1 MAVGYTLDSH
11 SLRPVHRQEVL
22 WGARHTGRVVRETD
36 GPAESPQPRQR
47 PDQRWLLDRLAVAL
61 AVLQAG
67 ALFTFIRVGGWFQDD
82 FQNLE
87 IAQRSGLTHDYLTL
101 TVFGHPQPGIRLI
114 NWILIRV
121 APMNYQL
128 VTALLAAAVGFA
140 SWMVYRILRLLF
152 RPDPAQLVLMTMTG
166 ATALWLP
173 TEMWWAGGS
182 GVTACVLAGM
192 LSTHATVRC
201 YLAERWSAGA
211 GWGVLAGCW
220 LAARLTCYERTLF
233 GGVFA
238 AAFLP
243 MAVCSRIRLRD
254 VALVLRRAWTAYL
267 TLAGVGLSYLV
278 YYLSGSFVRGMPG
291 YTAAQVVHYL
301 WIAWS
306 SALVPGLFGGPL
318 NFDGLGPLSSAGTPL
333 WWLLL
338 TEWAVLA
345 LVVLG
350 LRRLGWRSVRGWAL
364 FLPIFVAAQYAIAT
378 ARLTVHGV
386 RIGDEYRYISDMA
399 PLAVL
404 ALAVMLFHPVV
415 VPAVVPSNPVVMPS
429 SPAETRP
436 AMAPAR
442 LRGQY
447 VLAGISTL
455 VIWAV
460 FVTSAVPASRRWH
473 TDPGRTYVANLRA
486 GLAAADRKGPW
497 SLYTRFVPVEVSLPS
512 YGQYITTPLVAGLLS
527 KQPIRRDDPRY
538 PMYTVDNSGHL
549 VPAEF
554 RTAGRVQLGCSTRA
568 GQQLVAVLPTRLPTD
583 SWTLSLRYSV
593 AKPVTLR
600 FAISN
605 GIRVIEATGSFRG
618 FPVSGQGHL
627 TLLLRT
633 SAIKSLRLDAAAAG
647 ICVTDVDLGQPVP
660 ASWGRRP
667 RCYLVGVGT
676 ALAGSVKNPSSKPST
691 SLALDSLDGVTAW
704 NPVVSG

>member
-1 MAVGYTLDSH
+1 M
-11 SLRPVHRQEVL
+11 HRQEVL

-67 ALFTFIRVGGWFQDD
+67 ALFAFIRVGGWFQDD

-87 IAQRSGLTHDYLTL
+87 IAQQSGLTRDYLTL

-140 SWMVYRILRLLF
+140 SWLVYRILRLLF
-152 RPDPAQLVLMTMTG
+152 RPGPVQLVLMTMTG

-182 GVTACVLAGM
+182 GVTACVLAGT

-201 YLAERWSAGA
+201 YLAERRSASL
-211 GWGVLAGCW
+211 GWGLLAGCW
-220 LAARLTCYERTLF
+220 LAAGLTCYERTLF
-233 GGVFA
+233 GGMFA

-267 TLAGVGLSYLV
+267 ALAGVGLSYLA

-291 YTAAQVVHYL
+291 YTATQVVHSL

-306 SALVPGLFGGPL
+306 SALVPGLFGGPVS
-318 NFDGLGPLSSAGTPL
+318 FDGPGPLSSAGTPL

-338 TEWAVLA
+338 TQLA
-345 LVVLG
+345 MVALAALG
-350 LRRLGWRSVRGWAL
+350 LRRLGRRSVRGWAL
-364 FLPIFVAAQYAIAT
+364 FLPIFVVAQYSIAT

-386 RIGDEYRYISDMA
+386 RIGAEYRYISDMA
-399 PLAVL
+399 PPAVL
-404 ALAVMLFHPVV
+404 ALGIMLLRPLPLDSAVPPDGRAAALTAPV
-415 VPAVVPSNPVVMPS
+415 S
-429 SPAETRP
+429 
-436 AMAPAR
+436 AR
-442 LRGQY
+442 VRKQY
-447 VLAGISTL
+447 LLAGVSML

-473 TDPGRTYVANLRA
+473 TDPGRSYVANLRK
-486 GLAAADRKGPW
+486 GLATADRKGPW
-497 SLYTRFVPVEVSLPS
+497 SLYTRFVPLEVSSPN
-512 YGQYITTPLVAGLLS
+512 YGRYSTTPLVAGLLS
-527 KQPIRRDDPRY
+527 DQPIRADDPRY

-549 VPAEF
+549 VPAAF
-554 RTAGRVQLGCSTRA
+554 RTAGRVQLRCSTRA
-568 GQQLVAVLPTRLPTD
+568 GQQLVTALPTRLPTD

-605 GIRVIEATGSFRG
+605 GIRVIEATGSYRG
-618 FPVSGQGHL
+618 FPVSGQGQL
-627 TLLLRT
+627 TMLLRT
-633 SAIKSLRLDAAAAG
+633 SAVKSLRLDAAAAG
-647 ICVTDVDLGQPVP
+647 ICLSDVRIGQPVP
-660 ASWGRRP
+660 AS
-667 RCYLVGVGT
+667 
-676 ALAGSVKNPSSKPST
+676 
-691 SLALDSLDGVTAW
+691 
-704 NPVVSG
+704 